1 VIGEYE
7 KYKKI
12 FDKHKGVLRTSEFQ
26 AAGYHHKILKE
37 LVNQGFIIK
46 IKRGYYEWQNDDFVS
61 DATIITRLFPDAV
74 IYLLSALFIYGYID
88 RTPNEWHLVVTRG
101 SARPR
106 FDIEY
111 PKVKP
116 YYIHEKY
123 MNIGKTMEKY
133 EGQEIN
139 IFDRDRTICD
149 VVRYANKIDKEI
161 VNQSIKSYVDDPK
174 KNASNLMKYAKK
186 MRAEKKVRTMVGMW
200 L

>member
-1 VIGEYE
+1 MSKYE
-7 KYKKI
+7 EYKKI
-12 FDKHKGVLRTSEFQ
+12 FDEHNGVIRTSEFQ

-37 LVNQGFIIK
+37 LVDQGIIVK
-46 IKRGYYEWQNDDFVS
+46 IKRGYYEWQNEEFVS

-74 IYLLSALFIYGYID
+74 IYLISSLFIYGYID
-88 RTPNEWHLVVTRG
+88 RTPNEWHLAVVRG

-106 FDIEY
+106 FNIDY

-116 YYIHEKY
+116 YYIDEKF
-123 MNIGKTMEKY
+123 MSIGKTKDTY

-149 VVRYANKIDKEI
+149 VIRNSNKIDKEL
-161 VNQSIKSYVDDPK
+161 VNQAVMNYVNDPK
-174 KNASNLMKYAKK
+174 KNTSNLMKYAKK
-186 MRAEKKVRTMVGMW
+186 MRAEKKVKTIVGMW

>member
-1 VIGEYE
+1 MIGEYE

-12 FDKHKGVLRTSEFQ
+12 FDQHNGVIRTSEFQ

-37 LVNQGFIIK
+37 LVEQGIIVK
-46 IKRGYYEWQNDDFVS
+46 IKRGYYEWQNDELVS

-74 IYLLSALFIYGYID
+74 IYLISALFIYGYID
-88 RTPNEWHLVVTRG
+88 RTPNEWHLAVVRG

-106 FDIEY
+106 FNIDY

-116 YYIHEKY
+116 YYIDEKY
-123 MNIGKTMEKY
+123 ISIGKTKY
-133 EGQEIN
+133 TYEDQEIN

-149 VVRYANKIDKEI
+149 IIRYANKIDKEI
-161 VNQSIKSYVDDPK
+161 VNQAVKSYVNDPV
-174 KNASNLMKYAKK
+174 KNTSNLIKYAKK
-186 MRAEKKVRTMVGMW
+186 MRVDKKVKTMVGMW